1 MIIFLSVI
9 KYKWLISCHATFLS
23 ESGIVN
29 AFILYFLRKRKKNW
43 NPSQCTRLLFIA
55 MSSVCIRSLIWV
67 LFFYVVKLCQYHDFS
82 SSFTVEKI
90 EFSTVNTVEK
100 IQSTLHTFW
109 HNCWRHRYGFG
120 GGLLRERR
128 EKKIT
133 LV

>member
-1 MIIFLSVI
+1 MQYTFVTKFLPVELVANLYNSEGKNI
-9 KYKWLISCHATFLS
+9 EILQSALGSCSLQWAQY
-23 ESGIVN
+23 
-29 AFILYFLRKRKKNW
+29 AFEVWFE
-43 NPSQCTRLLFIA
+43 
-55 MSSVCIRSLIWV
+55 
-67 LFFYVVKLCQYHDFS
+67 FFFVVVMLCQYHDFS

-90 EFSTVNTVEK
+90 EFFSTVNTVEK